1 MMGIVMPETCWAYKK
16 YNKIISGIYLVFYSS
31 VKTDIWNME
40 LQVEVSIEVLKW
52 SAVVNTVMDIYTN
65 NRTPV
70 KYTVMSIVNHLHVSV
85 AFATII
91 KEL

>member
-1 MMGIVMPETCWAYKK
+1 
-16 YNKIISGIYLVFYSS
+16 
-31 VKTDIWNME
+31 ME